1 MSKLQKVFGNVE
13 VNRDLL
19 LLLTIGG
26 MYSLGIALSNAFVNV
41 YLWKQSG
48 SFLDLGI
55 YNLTIVILQPITFII
70 AGRWAKKIDRVI
82 VFRLGVAFLAVFYLS
97 VLLIGDRAADNL
109 ILLGG
114 LLGIGSGFY
123 WLSFNVLTF
132 EITEPE
138 TRDFFNGFLG
148 VMTSSAGMI
157 GPIVAGF
164 VISRLAGDT
173 GYKTIFSLSLALFFC
188 AVILSLFLKRRHA
201 NGRFLLMDVLKERKR
216 NMNWRMI
223 TNAHFFQGLREGTF
237 IFVIG
242 VLVFITTGSEL
253 ALGKYGLINSAVAFV
268 FYYLATRMIT
278 KKMRKKF
285 ILAGGI
291 LLYASI
297 FLLLFDL
304 TYTKLI
310 IYAISIAVAYPLLL
324 VPYISLTY
332 DVIGRSWNAGE
343 ARIEYIVVRELFL
356 NMGRITSILLFILS
370 VTLFD
375 EKQSIPFLLAV
386 IGAGHSCIYF
396 FIRKVSLPETN
407 EPIDKK
413 EVNGQKKMPEP
424 NLVDGE
430 SS

>member
-1 MSKLQKVFGNVE
+1 MSKLQKLFGDVE
-13 VNRDLL
+13 VNKELILL
-19 LLLTIGG
+19 LIIGG
-26 MYSLGIALSNAFVNV
+26 LYSLGIALSNAFVNV

-55 YNLTIVILQPITFII
+55 YNLSIAIMQPVTFVI

-97 VLLIGDRAADNL
+97 VLLIGNDAADNI

-148 VMTSSAGMI
+148 IMSSSAGMI

-164 VISRLAGDT
+164 VISRFAGDI
-173 GYKTIFSLSLALFFC
+173 GYKSIFSISLGLFFC

-201 NGRFLLMDVLKERKR
+201 HGRYLLLEVLKERKR
-216 NMNWRMI
+216 NVNWRMI
-223 TNAHFFQGLREGTF
+223 TNAHFFQGIREGTF

-242 VLVFITTGSEL
+242 VLVFITTGSEF

-268 FYYLATRMIT
+268 FYYLATRLIT
-278 KKMRKKF
+278 KKMRKKS
-285 ILAGGI
+285 ILIGGI

-304 TYTKLI
+304 TYPKLI
-310 IYAISIAVAYPLLL
+310 MYAISIAIAYPMLL

-332 DVIGRSWNAGE
+332 DVIGRSWNAAE
-343 ARIEYIVVRELFL
+343 ARIEYIVVREIFL
-356 NMGRITSILLFILS
+356 NLGRISSILLFILA

-375 EKQSIPFLLAV
+375 EKQSIPILLAV
-386 IGAGHSCIYF
+386 IGSGHSFIYF
-396 FIRKVSLPETN
+396 FIRKVTLLESN
-407 EPIDKK
+407 EPIND
-413 EVNGQKKMPEP
+413 NGQKNIPEP

>member
-1 MSKLQKVFGNVE
+1 MSKLQKLFGDVE
-13 VNRDLL
+13 VNKELILL
-19 LLLTIGG
+19 LIIGG
-26 MYSLGIALSNAFVNV
+26 LYSLGIALSNAFVNV

-55 YNLTIVILQPITFII
+55 YNLSIAIMQPLTFVI

-82 VFRLGVAFLAVFYLS
+82 VFRLGIAFLAVFYLS
-97 VLLIGDRAADNL
+97 VLLIGNDAANNI

-148 VMTSSAGMI
+148 IMSSSAGMI

-164 VISRLAGDT
+164 VISRFAGDI
-173 GYKTIFSLSLALFFC
+173 GYKSIFSISLGLFFC

-201 NGRFLLMDVLKERKR
+201 HGRYLLLDVLKERKR
-216 NMNWRMI
+216 NVNWRMI
-223 TNAHFFQGLREGTF
+223 TNAHFFQGIREGTF

-242 VLVFITTGSEL
+242 VLVFITTGSEF

-268 FYYLATRMIT
+268 FYYLATRLIT
-278 KKMRKKF
+278 KKMRKKS
-285 ILAGGI
+285 ILIGGI

-304 TYTKLI
+304 TYPKMI
-310 IYAISIAVAYPLLL
+310 MYAIVIAIAYPMLL

-332 DVIGRSWNAGE
+332 DVIGRSWNAAE

-356 NMGRITSILLFILS
+356 NLGRITSILLFILA
-370 VTLFD
+370 VTFFD
-375 EKQSIPFLLAV
+375 EKQSIPILLAV
-386 IGAGHSCIYF
+386 IGSGHSFIYF
-396 FIRKVSLPETN
+396 FIRKVTLLESN
-407 EPIDKK
+407 DPIND
-413 EVNGQKKMPEP
+413 NGQKNMPEP

>member
-1 MSKLQKVFGNVE
+1 MSKLQKIFGEVE
-13 VNRDLL
+13 VNKELILL
-19 LLLTIGG
+19 LIIGG
-26 MYSLGIALSNAFVNV
+26 LYSLGIALSNSFVNV

-55 YNLTIVILQPITFII
+55 YNLSIVIMQPVTFVI

-82 VFRLGVAFLAVFYLS
+82 VFRLGIAFLAVFYLS
-97 VLLIGDRAADNL
+97 VLIIGDNAANNI

-148 VMTSSAGMI
+148 IMTSSAGMI

-164 VISRLAGDT
+164 VISRLTGDI
-173 GYKTIFSLSLALFFC
+173 GYKSIFSISLGLFFC

-201 NGRFLLMDVLKERKR
+201 HGRYLLLDVLKERKR
-216 NMNWRMI
+216 NVNWRMI
-223 TNAHFFQGLREGTF
+223 TNAHFFQGIREGTF

-242 VLVFITTGSEL
+242 VLVFITTGSEF

-268 FYYLATRMIT
+268 FYYLATRLIT
-278 KKMRKKF
+278 KKMRRKS
-285 ILAGGI
+285 ILIGGI

-304 TYTKLI
+304 TYPKLI
-310 IYAISIAVAYPLLL
+310 MYAVAIAIAYPMLL

-332 DVIGRSWNAGE
+332 DVIGRSWNAAE

-356 NMGRITSILLFILS
+356 NFGRITSILLFIFA
-370 VTLFD
+370 VTVFD
-375 EKQSIPFLLAV
+375 EKESIPILLAV
-386 IGAGHSCIYF
+386 IGSGHSLIYF
-396 FIRKVSLPETN
+396 FIRKVSLLESN
-407 EPIDKK
+407 EPINDD
-413 EVNGQKKMPEP
+413 GQKKMPEP

>member
-1 MSKLQKVFGNVE
+1 MSKLQKLFGDVE
-13 VNRDLL
+13 VNKELILL
-19 LLLTIGG
+19 LIIGG
-26 MYSLGIALSNAFVNV
+26 LYSLGIALSNAFVNV

-55 YNLTIVILQPITFII
+55 YNLSIAIMQPVTFVI

-97 VLLIGDRAADNL
+97 VLLIGNNAANNI

-148 VMTSSAGMI
+148 IMSSSAGMI

-164 VISRLAGDT
+164 VISRFAGDI
-173 GYKTIFSLSLALFFC
+173 GYKSIFSISLGLFFC
-188 AVILSLFLKRRHA
+188 AVILSLFLKRRNAH
-201 NGRFLLMDVLKERKR
+201 GRYLLLDVLKERKR
-216 NMNWRMI
+216 NVNWRMI
-223 TNAHFFQGLREGTF
+223 TNAHFFQGIREGTF

-242 VLVFITTGSEL
+242 VLVFITTGSEF
-253 ALGKYGLINSAVAFV
+253 ALGKYGLINSAVAFF
-268 FYYLATRMIT
+268 FYYLATRLIT
-278 KKMRKKF
+278 KKMRKKS
-285 ILAGGI
+285 ILIGGI

-297 FLLLFDL
+297 FLILFDL
-304 TYTKLI
+304 TYAKLI
-310 IYAISIAVAYPLLL
+310 MYAITIAIAYPMLL

-332 DVIGRSWNAGE
+332 DVIGRSWNAAE

-356 NMGRITSILLFILS
+356 NLGRITSILLFILA

-375 EKQSIPFLLAV
+375 EKQSIPILLAV
-386 IGAGHSCIYF
+386 IGSGHSFIYF
-396 FIRKVSLPETN
+396 FIRKVTLLESN
-407 EPIDKK
+407 EPIND
-413 EVNGQKKMPEP
+413 NGQKNMPEP

>member
-1 MSKLQKVFGNVE
+1 MSKLQKLFGDVE
-13 VNRDLL
+13 VNKELILL
-19 LLLTIGG
+19 LIIGG
-26 MYSLGIALSNAFVNV
+26 LYSLGIALSNAFVNV

-55 YNLTIVILQPITFII
+55 YNLSIAIMQPVTFVI

-97 VLLIGDRAADNL
+97 VLLIGNNAANNI

-148 VMTSSAGMI
+148 IMSSSAGMI

-164 VISRLAGDT
+164 VISRFAGDI
-173 GYKTIFSLSLALFFC
+173 GYKSIFSISLGLFFC
-188 AVILSLFLKRRHA
+188 AVILSLFLKRRNAH
-201 NGRFLLMDVLKERKR
+201 GRYLLLDVLKERKR
-216 NMNWRMI
+216 NVNWRMI
-223 TNAHFFQGLREGTF
+223 TNAHFFQGIREGTF

-242 VLVFITTGSEL
+242 VLVFITTGSEF

-268 FYYLATRMIT
+268 FYYLATRLIT
-278 KKMRKKF
+278 KKMRKKS
-285 ILAGGI
+285 ILIGGI

-297 FLLLFDL
+297 FLILFDL
-304 TYTKLI
+304 TYPKLI
-310 IYAISIAVAYPLLL
+310 MYAITIAIAYPMLL

-332 DVIGRSWNAGE
+332 DVIGRSWNAAE

-356 NMGRITSILLFILS
+356 NLGRITSILLFILA

-375 EKQSIPFLLAV
+375 EKQSIPILLAV
-386 IGAGHSCIYF
+386 IGSGHSFIYF
-396 FIRKVSLPETN
+396 FIRKVTLLESN
-407 EPIDKK
+407 EPINDS
-413 EVNGQKKMPEP
+413 GQKNMPEP

>member
-1 MSKLQKVFGNVE
+1 MSKLQKLFGDVE
-13 VNRDLL
+13 VNKELILL
-19 LLLTIGG
+19 LIIGG
-26 MYSLGIALSNAFVNV
+26 LYSLGIALSNAFVNV

-55 YNLTIVILQPITFII
+55 YNLSIAIMQPVTFVI

-97 VLLIGDRAADNL
+97 VLLIGNDAANNI

-148 VMTSSAGMI
+148 IMSSSAGMI

-164 VISRLAGDT
+164 VISRLAGDI
-173 GYKTIFSLSLALFFC
+173 GYKSIFSISLGLFFC

-201 NGRFLLMDVLKERKR
+201 HGRYLLLDVLKERKR
-216 NMNWRMI
+216 NVNWRMI
-223 TNAHFFQGLREGTF
+223 TNAHFFQGIREGTF

-242 VLVFITTGSEL
+242 VLVFITTGSEF

-268 FYYLATRMIT
+268 FYYLATRLIT
-278 KKMRKKF
+278 KKMRKKS
-285 ILAGGI
+285 ILIGGI

-297 FLLLFDL
+297 FLLLFEL
-304 TYTKLI
+304 TYPKLI
-310 IYAISIAVAYPLLL
+310 MYAIVIAIAYPMLL

-332 DVIGRSWNAGE
+332 DVIGRSWNAAE

-356 NMGRITSILLFILS
+356 NLGRITSILLFILA

-375 EKQSIPFLLAV
+375 EKQSIPILLAV
-386 IGAGHSCIYF
+386 IGSGHSFIYF
-396 FIRKVSLPETN
+396 FIRKVTLLESN
-407 EPIDKK
+407 EPIND
-413 EVNGQKKMPEP
+413 NGQKNMPEP

>member
-1 MSKLQKVFGNVE
+1 MSKLQKLFGDVE
-13 VNRDLL
+13 VNKELILL
-19 LLLTIGG
+19 LIIGG
-26 MYSLGIALSNAFVNV
+26 LYSLGIALSNAFVNV

-55 YNLTIVILQPITFII
+55 YNLSIAIMQPVTFVI

-97 VLLIGDRAADNL
+97 VLLIGNDAANNI

-148 VMTSSAGMI
+148 IMSSSAGMI

-164 VISRLAGDT
+164 VISRFAGDI
-173 GYKTIFSLSLALFFC
+173 GYKSIFSISLGLFFC

-201 NGRFLLMDVLKERKR
+201 HGRYLLLDVLKERKR
-216 NMNWRMI
+216 NVNWRMI
-223 TNAHFFQGLREGTF
+223 TNAHFFQGIREGTF

-242 VLVFITTGSEL
+242 VLVFITTGSEF
-253 ALGKYGLINSAVAFV
+253 ALGKYGLINSAVAFI
-268 FYYLATRMIT
+268 FYYLATRLIT
-278 KKMRKKF
+278 KKMRKKS
-285 ILAGGI
+285 ILIGGI

-304 TYTKLI
+304 TYPKLI
-310 IYAISIAVAYPLLL
+310 MYAIVIAIAYPMLL

-332 DVIGRSWNAGE
+332 DVIGRSWNAAE

-356 NMGRITSILLFILS
+356 NLGRITSILLFILA
-370 VTLFD
+370 VTFFD
-375 EKQSIPFLLAV
+375 EKQSIPILLAV
-386 IGAGHSCIYF
+386 IGSGHSFIYF
-396 FIRKVSLPETN
+396 FIRKVTLLESN
-407 EPIDKK
+407 DPIND
-413 EVNGQKKMPEP
+413 NGQKNMPEP

>member
-1 MSKLQKVFGNVE
+1 MSKLQKLFGDVE
-13 VNRDLL
+13 VNKELILL
-19 LLLTIGG
+19 LIIGG
-26 MYSLGIALSNAFVNV
+26 LYSLGIALSNAFVNV

-55 YNLTIVILQPITFII
+55 YNLSIAIMQPVTFVI

-97 VLLIGDRAADNL
+97 VLLIGNDAANN
-109 ILLGG
+109 IVLLGG

-148 VMTSSAGMI
+148 IMSSSAGMI

-164 VISRLAGDT
+164 VISRFAGDI
-173 GYKTIFSLSLALFFC
+173 GYKSIFSISLGLFFC

-201 NGRFLLMDVLKERKR
+201 HGRYLLLEVLKERKR
-216 NMNWRMI
+216 NVNWRMI
-223 TNAHFFQGLREGTF
+223 TNAHFFQGIREGTF

-242 VLVFITTGSEL
+242 VLVFITTGSEF

-268 FYYLATRMIT
+268 FYYLATRLIT
-278 KKMRKKF
+278 KKMRKKS
-285 ILAGGI
+285 ILIGGI

-304 TYTKLI
+304 TYPKLI
-310 IYAISIAVAYPLLL
+310 MYAISIAIAYPMLL

-332 DVIGRSWNAGE
+332 DVIGRSWNAAE

-356 NMGRITSILLFILS
+356 NLGRITSILLFILA
-370 VTLFD
+370 VTFFD
-375 EKQSIPFLLAV
+375 EKQSIPILLAV
-386 IGAGHSCIYF
+386 IGSGHSFIYF
-396 FIRKVSLPETN
+396 FIRKVTLLESN
-407 EPIDKK
+407 DPIND
-413 EVNGQKKMPEP
+413 NGQKNMPEP

>member
-1 MSKLQKVFGNVE
+1 MSKLQKIFGDVE
-13 VNRDLL
+13 VNKELILL
-19 LLLTIGG
+19 LIIGG
-26 MYSLGIALSNAFVNV
+26 LYSLGIALSNAFVNV

-55 YNLTIVILQPITFII
+55 YNLSIAIMQPVTFVI

-97 VLLIGDRAADNL
+97 VLLIGNDAANN
-109 ILLGG
+109 IVLLGG

-148 VMTSSAGMI
+148 IMSSSAGMI

-164 VISRLAGDT
+164 VISRFAGDI
-173 GYKTIFSLSLALFFC
+173 GYKSIFSISLGLFFC

-201 NGRFLLMDVLKERKR
+201 HGRYLLLEVLKERKR
-216 NMNWRMI
+216 NVNWRMI
-223 TNAHFFQGLREGTF
+223 TNAHFFQGIREGTF

-242 VLVFITTGSEL
+242 VLVFITTGSEF

-268 FYYLATRMIT
+268 FYYLATRLIT
-278 KKMRKKF
+278 KKMRKKS
-285 ILAGGI
+285 ILIGGI

-304 TYTKLI
+304 TYPKLI
-310 IYAISIAVAYPLLL
+310 MYAISIAIAYPMLL

-332 DVIGRSWNAGE
+332 DVIGRSWNAAE

-356 NMGRITSILLFILS
+356 NLGRITSILLFILA
-370 VTLFD
+370 VTFFD
-375 EKQSIPFLLAV
+375 EKQSIPILLAV
-386 IGAGHSCIYF
+386 IGSGHSFIYF
-396 FIRKVSLPETN
+396 FIRKVTLLESN
-407 EPIDKK
+407 DPIND
-413 EVNGQKKMPEP
+413 NGQKNMPEP

>member
-1 MSKLQKVFGNVE
+1 MSKLQKLFGDVE
-13 VNRDLL
+13 VNKELILL
-19 LLLTIGG
+19 LIIGG
-26 MYSLGIALSNAFVNV
+26 LYSLGIALSNAFVNV

-55 YNLTIVILQPITFII
+55 YNLSIAIMQPVTFVI

-97 VLLIGDRAADNL
+97 VLLIGNNAANNI

-148 VMTSSAGMI
+148 IMSSSAGMI

-164 VISRLAGDT
+164 VISRFAGDI
-173 GYKTIFSLSLALFFC
+173 GYKSIFSISLGLFFC
-188 AVILSLFLKRRHA
+188 AVILSLFLKRRNAH
-201 NGRFLLMDVLKERKR
+201 GRYLLLDVLKERKR
-216 NMNWRMI
+216 NVNWRMI
-223 TNAHFFQGLREGTF
+223 TNAHFFQGIREGTF

-242 VLVFITTGSEL
+242 VLVFITTGSEF

-268 FYYLATRMIT
+268 FYYLATRLIT
-278 KKMRKKF
+278 KKMRKKS
-285 ILAGGI
+285 ILIGGI

-297 FLLLFDL
+297 FLILFDL
-304 TYTKLI
+304 TYAKLI
-310 IYAISIAVAYPLLL
+310 MYAITIAIAYPMLL

-332 DVIGRSWNAGE
+332 DVIGRSWNAAE

-356 NMGRITSILLFILS
+356 NLGRITSILLFILA

-375 EKQSIPFLLAV
+375 EKQSIPILLAV
-386 IGAGHSCIYF
+386 IGSGHSFIYF
-396 FIRKVSLPETN
+396 FIRKVTLLESN
-407 EPIDKK
+407 EPIND
-413 EVNGQKKMPEP
+413 NGQKNMPEP